1 MGEWHSLAER
11 TGRGVAVEDLRGI
24 RERVRVRKA
33 QRRQHSAWAFD
44 DLRKKIAY
52 KARLLG

>member
-1 MGEWHSLAER
+1 MAFAAER
-11 TGRGVAVEDLRGI
+11 TGRGIAMEDLRGI
-24 RERVRVRKA
+24 RERLRVRKA

-52 KARLLG
+52 KACLLG